1 MNRYLAHQKVVEL
14 KSFTK
19 AAAALGYT
27 QSSMSQMISAL
38 ENEVGFK
45 LLNRSRSGVQ
55 LTIEG
60 TELYPYIEQAI
71 YRYQAVQEKSKEIQG
86 LETGTVHMGIFSS
99 FAAHWIPT
107 LLKEME
113 SMYPKLEF
121 IVREGNY
128 SAIHDWIKT
137 GAVDFGLLS
146 PKAAPGLETTVLRT
160 GRLLA
165 ALPVDHPLAAL
176 EVVPLRA
183 LAGEAF
189 ILPDEGLYSDAL
201 EGLRSVGITPWIKHL
216 LQDDYAIMSMVEY
229 GMGVSILAELATHN
243 THHHIAIRPID
254 PPINRTIAVAYRDK
268 ASLSIASQR
277 FIAHLQKRAPDLP

>member
-1 MNRYLAHQKVVEL
+1 MNRYLALQKVVEL

-38 ENEVGFK
+38 EEEVGFK
-45 LLNRSRSGVQ
+45 LLNRSRSGIS

-60 TELYPYIEQAI
+60 AELYPYIEQAI
-71 YRYQAVQEKSKEIQG
+71 YRYQAVQDKAKEIQG
-86 LETGTVHMGIFSS
+86 LETGPVHMGIFSS
-99 FAAHWIPT
+99 FAAHWIPI

-113 SMYPKLEF
+113 AMYPKVEF
-121 IVREGNY
+121 VIREGNY

-146 PKAAPGLETTVLRT
+146 PQAASGLETLVLRE

-165 ALPVDHPLAAL
+165 VLPEDHPLAAL
-176 EVVPLRA
+176 DVVPLKA
-183 LAGEAF
+183 MVNESF
-189 ILPDEGLYSDAL
+189 ILPDEGHFSDAQ
-201 EGLRSVGITPWIKHL
+201 EGLRAAGVKPTIKHL

-229 GMGVSILAELATHN
+229 GMGVSILAELAMHN
-243 THHHIAIRPID
+243 THHHIAIRPTD
-254 PPINRTIAVAYRDK
+254 PPITRTVAVAYRDK

-277 FIAHLQKRAPDLP
+277 FIAYLQKRAKDLP